1 MLRKLVIASLLALV
15 LAGPA
20 APQRATKTTLMP
32 GVTYANE
39 VQFTPRGP
47 ISIHTITAPR
57 PGGLYA
63 LRPVLSN
70 NMILGREKLTSIEKK
85 ASASA
90 TVAGVNGDRF
100 SAGGEPSGI
109 LIRGGVLD
117 SPPLA
122 SRSSVGIAA
131 DGSLRVDRV
140 AYDGIWRGNGQRR
153 PLRLNQVPG
162 ANGVSLFTPAWGPT
176 TPQIAGVTEAVLPS
190 LPPTTTGGE
199 LSAQVGQI
207 GPTNGGT
214 AIPPG
219 GAVIMARGTGGA
231 KLVAEAPAGT
241 PVTVRLTLTPSWS
254 DVTDAIGGGPLLVK
268 GGKPIFRANEMFSI
282 DQLVPRSARTAI
294 GQLADGRLVLVVV
307 DGGRLGYSVGMTN
320 FELALALVR
329 LGCVTASALDG
340 GTSSAMA
347 FDGALLDRPSAAA
360 GEVPIADALLVSYYG
375 AYVPP
380 PTEDVLSPNGDGVD
394 ETQTLRYK
402 VVRPSFV
409 TRLEASGI
417 KLLHKFAGTLAMYR
431 KGILA
436 YYDCPISTG
445 PLEGTNNK
453 IKTMKRQAYGPR
465 QPKTYRFDWTGKNAD
480 GTLAPEGTWRFAV
493 TATDDLGRT
502 STADRLFS
510 LNTTLGFL
518 NVPSTAVAL
527 RTGSTLAAS
536 FTLAHP
542 ARVQVT
548 LERASGAVVR
558 TVLRANLQAGPA
570 TVRWD
575 GRDANRV
582 RAATGRYRLRVSATN
597 ELGTV
602 DLSRSV
608 AVRRG

>member
-1 MLRKLVIASLLALV
+1 VLRKLVIASLLALV

-20 APQRATKTTLMP
+20 AAQRATKTTLMP

-70 NMILGREKLTSIEKK
+70 SMILGREKLTAIEKK
-85 ASASA
+85 ASAGA

-131 DGSLRVDRV
+131 DGTLKIDRV

-190 LPPTTTGGE
+190 LPATTAGVE
-199 LSAQVGQI
+199 LPAQVAQI

-231 KLVAEAPAGT
+231 KLVAEAPVGT

-268 GGKPIFRANEMFSI
+268 GGKPIFRANELFSI
-282 DQLVPRSARTAI
+282 DLLVPRSARTAV
-294 GQLADGRLVLVVV
+294 GQLADGRVVLVVV

-320 FELALALVR
+320 FELALTMVR
-329 LGCVTASALDG
+329 LGCVTASALDSG
-340 GTSSAMA
+340 SSSAMA
-347 FDGALLDRPSAAA
+347 FDGSLLDQPSAPGGEAA
-360 GEVPIADALLVSYYG
+360 IADALLVAYYG

-402 VVRPSFV
+402 VVRPSQV
-409 TRLEASGI
+409 SA
-417 KLLHKFAGTLAMYR
+417 TL
-431 KGILA
+431 
-436 YYDCPISTG
+436 TG
-445 PLEGTNNK
+445 PGGVTIPLDSGV
-453 IKTMKRQAYGPR
+453 R

-480 GTLAPEGTWRFAV
+480 GTLMPEGAWRVAV

-502 STADRLFS
+502 SAADRSFS

-518 NVPSTAVAL
+518 DVPPTAVA
-527 RTGSTLAAS
+527 RRSGSNLTAS

-542 ARVQVT
+542 AQVQVT

-558 TVLRANLQAGPA
+558 TLLQANLQAGPA

-582 RAATGRYRLRVSATN
+582 RASTGRYRLRVSATN

-608 AVRRG
+608 AIRRG

>member
-1 MLRKLVIASLLALV
+1 VLRKLVIASLLALV

-20 APQRATKTTLMP
+20 AAQRATKTTLMP

-70 NMILGREKLTSIEKK
+70 NAILGREKLTAIEKK
-85 ASASA
+85 ASAGA

-131 DGSLRVDRV
+131 DGTLKIDRV

-190 LPPTTTGGE
+190 LPATTAGAE
-199 LSAQVGQI
+199 LPAQVGQI

-219 GAVIMARGTGGA
+219 GAVIMARGTGGT
-231 KLVAEAPAGT
+231 KLVAEAPTGT
-241 PVTVRLTLTPSWS
+241 AVTVRLTLTPSWS

-268 GGKPIFRANEMFSI
+268 DGKPIFRANELFSI
-282 DQLVPRSARTAI
+282 DQLVPRSARTAV
-294 GQLADGRLVLVVV
+294 GQLADGRVVLVVA

-320 FELALALVR
+320 FELALTMVR

-340 GTSSAMA
+340 GSSSAMA
-347 FDGALLDRPSAAA
+347 FDGSLLDRPSAPGGEAA
-360 GEVPIADALLVSYYG
+360 IADALLVAYYG
-375 AYVPP
+375 AYVPS

-402 VVRPSFV
+402 VVRPSQV
-409 TRLEASGI
+409 TA
-417 KLLHKFAGTLAMYR
+417 TL
-431 KGILA
+431 
-436 YYDCPISTG
+436 TG
-445 PLEGTNNK
+445 PNGATIPLDSGS
-453 IKTMKRQAYGPR
+453 R

-502 STADRLFS
+502 STADRSFS

-518 NVPSTAVAL
+518 DVPPTAIA
-527 RTGSTLAAS
+527 RRSGSDLTAS

-558 TVLRANLQAGPA
+558 TLLQANLQAGPA
-570 TVRWD
+570 NVRWD

-582 RAATGRYRLRVSATN
+582 RASTGRYRLRVSATN

-608 AVRRG
+608 AIRRG

>member
-20 APQRATKTTLMP
+20 AAQRATKTTLMP

-70 NMILGREKLTSIEKK
+70 NVILGREKLTSIEKK

-122 SRSSVGIAA
+122 SRSSVGVGA
-131 DGSLRVDRV
+131 DGTLRVDRV

-402 VVRPSFV
+402 VVRPSQV
-409 TRLEASGI
+409 SA
-417 KLLHKFAGTLAMYR
+417 TL
-431 KGILA
+431 
-436 YYDCPISTG
+436 TG
-445 PLEGTNNK
+445 PNGAAIQLDS
-453 IKTMKRQAYGPR
+453 GPR

-608 AVRRG
+608 AIRRG

>member
-1 MLRKLVIASLLALV
+1 VLHKALIGGLLALV

-20 APQRATKTTLMP
+20 AAQRATKTVLMP
-32 GVTYANE
+32 GVTYSNE

-63 LRPVLSN
+63 LRPALSN
-70 NMILGREKLTSIEKK
+70 NVILGREKLTSIEKK
-85 ASASA
+85 ASAGA

-100 SAGGEPSGI
+100 TAGGQPSGI

-131 DGSLRVDRV
+131 DGSLRVDRL

-176 TPQIAGVTEAVLPS
+176 TPPIAGVTEAVLPS
-190 LPPTTTGGE
+190 FPPTATGVE
-199 LSAQVGQI
+199 LPAQVAQI

-219 GAVIMARGTGGA
+219 GAVIVGRGTGGA
-231 KLVAEAPAGT
+231 KLVAEAPVGT
-241 PVTVRLTLTPSWS
+241 SVTIRLTLTPSWS
-254 DVTDAIGGGPLLVK
+254 DVPDAIGGGPLLVRA
-268 GGKPIFRANEMFSI
+268 GKPIFRANEMFSI

-294 GQLADGRLVLVVV
+294 GQLADGRIVLVVV

-320 FELALALVR
+320 FELALTLVR
-329 LGCVTASALDG
+329 LGCVTGSALDG
-340 GTSSAMA
+340 GSSSAMA
-347 FDGALLDRPSAAA
+347 FDGSLLDRPSGAS
-360 GEVPIADALLVSYYG
+360 GEVPIADALLVSYFG
-375 AYVPP
+375 AYVAP
-380 PTEDVLSPNGDGVD
+380 PTAEVLSPNADGVD

-402 VVRPSFV
+402 VVRPSQV
-409 TRLEASGI
+409 TATLVGPGGATIQLDSG
-417 KLLHKFAGTLAMYR
+417 
-431 KGILA
+431 
-436 YYDCPISTG
+436 
-445 PLEGTNNK
+445 
-453 IKTMKRQAYGPR
+453 QR
-465 QPKTYRFDWTGKNAD
+465 QPKSYRFDWTGKNAD
-480 GTLAPEGTWRFAV
+480 GTPAPEGAWRFTV

-502 STADRLFS
+502 STADRPFS

-518 NVPSTAVAL
+518 NAPSTAVV
-527 RTGSTLAAS
+527 RRSGSSLSAS

-548 LERASGAVVR
+548 LERGSGAVVR
-558 TVLRANLQAGPA
+558 TLLRASLPVGPA

-608 AVRRG
+608 AIRRG